1 MTSFITL
8 VLDYQ
13 DKFNLSLANI
23 SKYIGE
29 LKYKF
34 EKLESELVV
43 FKSVNS
49 NLCKKIT
56 TLGRECCANNQYS
69 RQECLKMSGILEN
82 IENKDLENLILQIF
96 EKIDTNVDPANV
108 EGCHW
113 VKTHGPKKVIIKFS
127 RRKDAK

>member
-13 DKFNLSLANI
+13 DNFNSTLANI

-34 EKLESELVV
+34 EKLESELAV

-56 TLGRECCANNQYS
+56 ILGRECCANNQYS
-69 RQECLKMSGILEN
+69 KQECLKMSGILEN
-82 IENKDLENLILQIF
+82 IENKDLENLILQIL
-96 EKIDTNVDPANV
+96 EKIDTNVNPANV

-113 VKTHGPKKVIIKFS
+113 VKTHGSKKVIIKFYRS
-127 RRKDAK
+127 KDAK